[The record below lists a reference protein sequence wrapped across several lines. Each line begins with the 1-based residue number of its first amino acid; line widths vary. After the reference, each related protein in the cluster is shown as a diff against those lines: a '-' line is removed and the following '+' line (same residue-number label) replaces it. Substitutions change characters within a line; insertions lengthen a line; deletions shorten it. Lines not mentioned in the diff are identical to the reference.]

1 MIFAL
6 FLSSPVW
13 ADTAIIA
20 NCSEGKG
27 CTFELSDFERGIFDP
42 DFDRPVEPDD
52 IIVFGHKKNGAFVMY
67 LTKKSRGAIDRDW
80 GGDGFTQLALFNP
93 QIQPKDGLWKATYGT
108 ATGTDCYG
116 IGNIGA
122 TFRRMIAPGKAGEG
136 DIAFQYPFNPKQLFP
151 SNEMKWTKT
160 GYNTYKG
167 AMGFNNSTM
176 KMFYQI
182 HIVSDKKIET
192 IYTTEINVPTKE
204 PCKGKI
210 PVTFTFVKS
219 RERNNDFDQDEED
232 DLLEVTPKGNKDD
245 DLLPVHP
252 KGNKED
258 DLLPVKPKGNKDDLL
273 EVKPKDDLL
282 PVKPGQK
289 PKTEVERLDRP
300 KVDRIKD

>member
-1 MIFAL
+1 MMRSLLLIFAL
-6 FLSSPVW
+6 FLSLPAW
-13 ADTAIIA
+13 AELAIVA

-27 CTFELSDFERGIFDP
+27 CTFELSDFERGVFDP
-42 DFDRPVEPDD
+42 EFDRPVEPDD
-52 IIVFGHKKNGAFVMY
+52 IIVFGHKKNGGFVKY

-93 QIQPKDGLWKATYGT
+93 QIQPRDGLWRATYGT

-136 DIAFQYPFNPKQLFP
+136 DIQFQSPFNPRQLFP
-151 SNEMKWTKT
+151 TNEMKWKKT

-167 AMGFNNSTM
+167 AMGFNNKTM

-182 HIVSDKKIET
+182 HIVSNEKIET
-192 IYTTEINVPTKE
+192 LYTTEINVPTKE
-204 PCKGKI
+204 PCVGKI
-210 PVTFTFVKS
+210 PVTFTLIKS
-219 RERNNDFDQDEED
+219 KERNDDFPHDND
-232 DLLEVTPKGNKDD
+232 VDD
-245 DLLPVHP
+245 DLLPIHP

-258 DLLPVKPKGNKDDLL
+258 DLLPVKPKGSEDELL
-273 EVKPKDDLL
+273 EVKPKDGLL

-289 PKTEVERLDRP
+289 PKTEVERLDRT
-300 KVDRIKD
+300 KVERIKD